1 MIFLSILQ
9 FHHKNLKLKKVK
21 NCRSYCF
28 YIIIPLPYFNYHYKN
43 NLMHINACF
52 IMKIEIHVYPKDVQ
66 SQIWRA
72 LVQTN
77 SVYDFLLGDLR

>member
-1 MIFLSILQ
+1 
-9 FHHKNLKLKKVK
+9 
-21 NCRSYCF
+21 
-28 YIIIPLPYFNYHYKN
+28 
-43 NLMHINACF
+43 MHINACF

-77 SVYDFLLGDLR
+77 SVYDFLLGDLI